1 MYIISLIQFAFVEL
15 VDTTAF
21 ANNCFLAE
29 MYLIRNIAPFK
40 LYVYSLKE
48 EKLMETEYKY
58 KNA

>member
-1 MYIISLIQFAFVEL
+1 MLLIQFAFIEL

-40 LYVYSLKE
+40 LHVYSLKE